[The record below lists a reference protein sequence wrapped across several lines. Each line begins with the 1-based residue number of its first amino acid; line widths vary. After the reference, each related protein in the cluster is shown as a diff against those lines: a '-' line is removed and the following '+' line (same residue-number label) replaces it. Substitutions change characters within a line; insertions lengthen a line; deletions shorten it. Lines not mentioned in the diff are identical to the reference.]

1 MTTIRAVVLTAA
13 LALSTVACTDNSGV
27 KYEPPPQSAIDDSIN
42 AATELLD
49 TSPDHGF
56 GDHAVASGHD
66 RADDAGHEVSQKVSG
81 RALFQIVCAGTG
93 QVTVTI
99 PRRHVSKPV
108 TCGSPAAGFP
118 FRGELTALV
127 VGQRASTGVYAWR
140 ILPAA

>member
-1 MTTIRAVVLTAA
+1 MTTIRPLLLVAA
-13 LALSTVACTDNSGV
+13 LALSTAACTDNSGV

-56 GDHAVASGHD
+56 GAKAVASGHD
-66 RADDAGHEVSQKVSG
+66 RADDAGHEVSEKVAG

-93 QVTVTI
+93 AVTVTI
-99 PRRHVSKPV
+99 PQQHVSKSV
-108 TCGSPAAGFP
+108 DCGSPAAGFR
-118 FRGELTALV
+118 FRGQLTALV

-140 ILPAA
+140 ILPAT